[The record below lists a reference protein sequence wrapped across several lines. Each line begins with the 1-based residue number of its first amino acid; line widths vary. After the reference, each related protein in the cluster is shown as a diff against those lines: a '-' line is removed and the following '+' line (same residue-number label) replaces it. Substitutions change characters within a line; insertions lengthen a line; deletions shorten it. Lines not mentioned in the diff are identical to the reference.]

1 MWASVCM
8 GVCVGVGVS
17 VKVGESDE
25 FWVVCILFYNGEK
38 DKELIEEI
46 FNFSR

>member
-1 MWASVCM
+1 M

-25 FWVVCILFYNGEK
+25 FWAVCTSSHNGEK
-38 DKELIEEI
+38 DKELTEEI